1 MYRASIA
8 SRGKKGFK
16 PGMKE
21 WRVMDDESM
30 EPMEEV
36 PLVGLGE
43 SKLETLVRK
52 AVATFR
58 HEEAIASSLY
68 DR

>member
-1 MYRASIA
+1 
-8 SRGKKGFK
+8 
-16 PGMKE
+16 
-21 WRVMDDESM
+21 MDDESI
-30 EPMEEV
+30 EPMGEV